1 MSGIALLLKENGYDV
16 QGSDIKENQMVRILR
31 DRGIRVFIGHSREN
45 VRGADVVTHSS
56 AVKGD
61 NIEIVEAERLGIP
74 VVPRAEVLS
83 DITRLKE
90 TIAVA
95 GTHGKTTT
103 SSMIATVLH
112 MAGLEPTVLVG
123 GRLSLLGGANAL
135 TGAGKWLVV
144 EADES
149 DGTFLRLSPTVSVI
163 TNIDSDHLDFYRSVE
178 NLRNAFLEFA
188 NRTSFYGMVFMCGEC
203 PRTREVF
210 KAVRRR
216 KATFGFSSEFDFSAQ
231 GVKPAGTGCSF
242 TVVYRGTKLGSVE
255 LSVPGRHNVLNAL
268 VAVAVSLEVGIPFKE
283 VARCLKAF
291 RNASRRME
299 LKGTVNGVT
308 FVDDYAHHPTEIVHS
323 YRAVKESFPGRRI
336 VVLFQPHRF
345 TRTKILWKEFVSV
358 LSSIENLYL
367 CEVFPAGEKPIEG
380 VTAERLAKECGA
392 VYCGSLEQ
400 ACREIKE
407 VLKPGDVFLS
417 MGAGDVTGAFKLIT
431 GQ

>member
-216 KATFGFSSEFDFSAQ
+216 KATFGFSPEFDFSAQ